1 MGKMLD
7 DFENYIKELEKFS
20 IPEYSE
26 LPDIPLYMEQVVGYI
41 KENLSNIFKETDSVI
56 TPFMVNNYVK
66 TKIIDSPTDKKYN
79 KDHIGYLIAI
89 SMLKS
94 VVSMRDLAVLIDL
107 DRQQDPK
114 DSKKS
119 LYDFYKKMEDESFKN
134 TIHKVKTRIDVFKK
148 SSNQKKTKKSS
159 QNVTD
164 ENERNSMAY
173 IALRL
178 YIESEVNKLIADKI
192 MSQLSNEILP
202 KRVLNETD
210 IQKIDNKKT
219 LMEAKKLSGRNKR

>member
-66 TKIIDSPTDKKYN
+66 AKIIDSPTDKKYN

>member
-26 LPDIPLYMEQVVGYI
+26 LPDIPLYMEQVVDYI
-41 KENLSNIFKETDSVI
+41 KENLSNMFKEKESVI

-66 TKIIDSPTDKKYN
+66 AKIIDSPTDKKYN

-94 VVSMRDLAVLIDL
+94 VVSMRDLAVLIDW

-164 ENERNSMAY
+164 ENEKNSMAY

>member
-1 MGKMLD
+1 MTEFYKD
-7 DFENYIKELEKFS
+7 
-20 IPEYSE
+20 IPEFE
-26 LPDIPLYMEQVVGYI
+26 GLYQI
-41 KENLSNIFKETDSVI
+41 SNLGNVKSLRSNIIMKPRKNNAGYYYIQFSV
-56 TPFMVNNYVK
+56 
-66 TKIIDSPTDKKYN
+66 
-79 KDHIGYLIAI
+79 
-89 SMLKS
+89 
-94 VVSMRDLAVLIDL
+94 
-107 DRQQDPK
+107 
-114 DSKKS
+114 
-119 LYDFYKKMEDESFKN
+119 
-134 TIHKVKTRIDVFKK
+134 
-148 SSNQKKTKKSS
+148 NQKKTKKSS